1 MSKPDDKQGKPVWRW
16 AKRLLTLCF
25 FILVPVLLFVLVK
38 NLDWQEVSKAL
49 RGYSSGI
56 LLAAVGVSALS
67 YAVYSSFDL
76 IGRAYTKHG
85 LPARQ
90 VLPLTFVCY
99 AFTLNLSSW
108 VGGVALRY
116 RLYSRLG
123 LKVST
128 ITRVL
133 SMSLITNWLGYI
145 LLAGALFTF
154 GLLELP
160 GSWSIGASGLRIIGL
175 ALLAVGIGY
184 LLACQFSKRRT
195 WSVRGHELTLP
206 ALPMALLQAALGA
219 LNWSLMALII
229 YLLLPE
235 EAFYPMILG
244 ILMISSIAGVI
255 THIPAGLGVI
265 EAVFIALLQHLMP
278 KGSIVAALIGY
289 RAIYFLLPLAVAC
302 VVYLVLEKRAKKL
315 RQSSNQETSTESTDP
330 A

>member
-1 MSKPDDKQGKPVWRW
+1 MSEQTEGKKSRWHW

-25 FILVPVLLFVLVK
+25 FILVPALLFMLVK
-38 NLDWQEVSKAL
+38 NLDWQEVSQAL
-49 RGYSSGI
+49 RGYSAGV
-56 LLAAVGVSALS
+56 LLAAVGVAALS
-67 YAVYSSFDL
+67 YACYSSFDL
-76 IGRAYTKHG
+76 IGRAYTGHE

-90 VLPLTFVCY
+90 ILPLTFVCY

-133 SMSLITNWLGYI
+133 SMSLITNWLGWI
-145 LLAGALFTF
+145 LLAGVLFSF

-160 GSWSIGASGLRIIGL
+160 QGWSIGAGGLRVIGL
-175 ALLAVGIGY
+175 VLLAVGIGY
-184 LLACQFSKRRT
+184 LLACQFSTRRSWT
-195 WSVRGHELTLP
+195 LRGHELNLP
-206 ALPMALLQAALGA
+206 SLPMALLQAALGA

-235 EAFYPMILG
+235 EAFFPTVLG

-265 EAVFIALLQHLMP
+265 EAVFIALLQHQMA

-289 RAIYFLLPLAVAC
+289 RAVYFLLPLAVAC
-302 VVYLVLEKRAKKL
+302 IVYLVLEKRAKKL
-315 RQSSNQETSTESTDP
+315 RGDARQAE

>member
-1 MSKPDDKQGKPVWRW
+1 MSQNKPIWHW

-25 FILVPVLLFVLVK
+25 FILVPTLLFLLVK
-38 NLDWQEVSKAL
+38 NLDWQEVSQAL
-49 RGYSSGI
+49 RGYGGGI
-56 LLAAVGVSALS
+56 LLAAVAVSALS
-67 YAVYSSFDL
+67 YATYSSFDL
-76 IGRAYTKHG
+76 IGRAYTGHN

-90 VLPLTFVCY
+90 ILPLTFVCY

-145 LLAGALFTF
+145 LLAGGVFSLR
-154 GLLELP
+154 LLDLP
-160 GSWSIGASGLRIIGL
+160 ETWKIGATGLQVIGF
-175 ALLAVGIGY
+175 ALLLVGIGY
-184 LLACQFSKRRT
+184 LLACRFSKRRT
-195 WSVRGHELTLP
+195 WHLRGHELTLP
-206 ALPMALLQAALGA
+206 SLPMALLQAALGA
-219 LNWSLMALII
+219 LNWSLMALLI
-229 YLLLPE
+229 YLLLPA
-235 EAFYPMILG
+235 EAFYPSILG

-265 EAVFIALLQHLMP
+265 EAVFIAMLQHQMS

-289 RAIYFLLPLAVAC
+289 RAIYFLLPLMVAC
-302 VVYLVLEKRAKKL
+302 LVYLVLEKRAKKL
-315 RQSSNQETSTESTDP
+315 RRDSQRDSAEKTPHS

>member
-1 MSKPDDKQGKPVWRW
+1 MSKPDDKQGKPAWRW

-25 FILVPVLLFVLVK
+25 FILVPVLLFMLVK
-38 NLDWQEVSKAL
+38 NLDWQEVSQAL
-49 RGYSSGI
+49 RSYSTST
-56 LLAAVGVSALS
+56 LLAAIGVAALS
-67 YAVYSSFDL
+67 YGVYSSFDL
-76 IGRAYTKHG
+76 IGRAYTQHG
-85 LPARQ
+85 LPTRQ

-145 LLAGALFTF
+145 LLAGVLFTF
-154 GLLELP
+154 GLLKLP
-160 GSWSIGASGLRIIGL
+160 EGWAIGATGLRIIGL
-175 ALLAVGIGY
+175 ALLAIGIGY
-184 LLACQFSKRRT
+184 LLACQFSKRRSWT
-195 WSVRGHELTLP
+195 IRGHELNLP
-206 ALPMALLQAALGA
+206 SLPMALLQAGLGA

-235 EAFYPMILG
+235 EAFYPTILG

-265 EAVFIALLQHLMP
+265 EAVFIAMLQHEMS

-315 RQSSNQETSTESTDP
+315 RQNTGQENSEEPRP

>member
-1 MSKPDDKQGKPVWRW
+1 MSEPDDKQGKPVWRW

-25 FILVPVLLFVLVK
+25 FILVPVLLFMLVK

-56 LLAAVGVSALS
+56 LLAAIGVSALS

-76 IGRAYTKHG
+76 IGRAYTGHK

-90 VLPLTFVCY
+90 ILPLTFVCY

-145 LLAGALFTF
+145 LLAGVIFTF
-154 GLLELP
+154 GLLKLP
-160 GSWSIGASGLRIIGL
+160 EGWAIGATGLRIIGL

-195 WSVRGHELTLP
+195 WKVRGHELTLP
-206 ALPMALLQAALGA
+206 ALPMALLQAGLGA

-265 EAVFIALLQHLMP
+265 EAVFIALLQHEMS

-315 RQSSNQETSTESTDP
+315 RQNGNQEASSEATDP